1 MRTFI
6 AAFAIAALAVT
17 PCAWD
22 SDPREPGALAAIFAN
37 SMSEVVSGDASPS
50 QDAAYSD
57 EVLQEEVEA
66 GL

>member
-6 AAFAIAALAVT
+6 AAFAIAALAAT

-22 SDPREPGALAAIFAN
+22 SDPREPGALAAIFAS
-37 SMSEVVSGDASPS
+37 SMSEVVSGGASPS
-50 QDAAYSD
+50 QDAAFPD
-57 EVLQEEVEA
+57 EVLHEEVDA